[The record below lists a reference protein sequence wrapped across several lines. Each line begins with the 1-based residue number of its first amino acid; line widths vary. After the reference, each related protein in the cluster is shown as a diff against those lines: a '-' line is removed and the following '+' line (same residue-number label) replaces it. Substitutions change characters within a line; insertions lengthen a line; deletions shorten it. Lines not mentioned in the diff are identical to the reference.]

1 MATLQAS
8 AFLAPSVFAVPAM
21 AEAAGI
27 AVSQQVVT
35 GVVVDD
41 MGEAV
46 IGATVTVDGGD
57 ASMGTLTD
65 INGRFSI
72 NAAKGARLR
81 ITYVGYKPV
90 VVAAQNGMRVQLQS
104 EEVSLRG
111 VEVVAYGVQ
120 KKVTVTGAL
129 SSVKGAELTRTPVSS
144 VNNVIAGQLSG
155 VTSVQ

>member
-46 IGATVTVDGGD
+46 IVMPQRELLQTSTDGSL
-57 ASMGTLTD
+57 SM
-65 INGRFSI
+65 
-72 NAAKGARLR
+72 RLR
-81 ITYVGYKPV
+81 
-90 VVAAQNGMRVQLQS
+90 
-104 EEVSLRG
+104 
-111 VEVVAYGVQ
+111 
-120 KKVTVTGAL
+120 
-129 SSVKGAELTRTPVSS
+129 
-144 VNNVIAGQLSG
+144 GQG
-155 VTSVQ
+155 FA